1 MVSRINFSDVDA
13 IMFCTKNPNVV
24 SDIVNYKRW
33 GDSSIVVECKN
44 DIFYKVK
51 YREFD
56 NSIYVQS
63 VSKEDVDKK
72 FSVNG

>member
-1 MVSRINFSDVDA
+1 MISCEYIYNK
-13 IMFCTKNPNVV
+13 FCTKNPNIV
-24 SDIVNYKRW
+24 SNIAGYRRW
-33 GDSSIVVECKN
+33 GDSSIVVECYGDN
-44 DIFYKVK
+44 FYKVK

>member
-1 MVSRINFSDVDA
+1 MISCEYIYNK
-13 IMFCTKNPNVV
+13 FCTKNPN
-24 SDIVNYKRW
+24 IVNDVIGFKRW
-33 GDSSIVVECKN
+33 GDSSIVVECYG

-63 VSKEDVDKK
+63 VSKADVDKK

>member
-1 MVSRINFSDVDA
+1 MFSCEY
-13 IMFCTKNPNVV
+13 IYNKFCTKNPNVV
-24 SDIVNYKRW
+24 SDVIGFKRW